1 MLQHARI
8 VLLYFTSETL
18 QLSMTS
24 VPNFTLAAD
33 TIEVSTDLFR
43 GISYLTVYLSIC
55 FIMAIFILDLYYHP
69 RDFSDRTSSC
79 QKHERSLF
87 VSIVNNV
94 ASKDFYVYLR
104 SKIYINSIRRI
115 EELLL
120 KLNAQHNQK
129 RT

>member
-1 MLQHARI
+1 
-8 VLLYFTSETL
+8 
-18 QLSMTS
+18 MTS

-43 GISYLTVYLSIC
+43 GISCLTVYLSAC
-55 FIMAIFILDLYYHP
+55 FIMAIFILDLYYP

-94 ASKDFYVYLR
+94 ARKTFTSTYARKYTLILYAV
-104 SKIYINSIRRI
+104 
-115 EELLL
+115 
-120 KLNAQHNQK
+120 
-129 RT
+129 